1 MNKYIALLAG
11 LAIGVSYYAAAQTVP
26 GAAGIPGIPVSA
38 RGPIT
43 QTDLTQVIPQGQP
56 SAQSVYSL
64 TAAIGGVDEYTYQV
78 PLTAF
83 SITPANG
90 VAFLMLNPAGT
101 LATGTLTM
109 QAQPAD
115 GQRFSVFTSQT
126 QTAITI
132 AANTG
137 QTMDA
142 GVIGIAQP
150 TALTAKTTYT
160 WRYVAS
166 LATWVR
172 TS

>member
-1 MNKYIALLAG
+1 MKKYLGLLAA
-11 LAIGVSYYAAAQTVP
+11 LAVGGSIVAAAQTLP
-26 GAAGIPGIPVSA
+26 GAAGVPGISVPM
-38 RGPIT
+38 RGPIA
-43 QTDLTQVIPQGQP
+43 QNDLIQVIPNGQP
-56 SAQSVYSL
+56 NAQSVYSYSG
-64 TAAIGGVDEYTYQV
+64 AIASADLYSYQV
-78 PLTAF
+78 PLTGF

-90 VAFLMLNPAGT
+90 TGYLLLNPAGT
-101 LATGTLTM
+101 LSTGTLTM
-109 QAQPAD
+109 QAAPSD

-137 QTMDA
+137 QTLDA
-142 GVIGIAQP
+142 GVIGLAQP

-160 WRYVAS
+160 WRYIGS

>member
-1 MNKYIALLAG
+1 MNKLLIGAALG
-11 LAIGVSYYAAAQTVP
+11 LSVLAAAALAQVIAPT
-26 GAAGIPGIPVSA
+26 AASLN
-38 RGPIT
+38 
-43 QTDLTQVIPQGQP
+43 QNDLVQVIPRGAP
-56 SAQSVYSL
+56 SAQSVY
-64 TAAIGGVDEYTYQV
+64 TTPGAIAGVDLYSYQI

-83 SITPANG
+83 AITPANG
-90 VAFLMLNPAGT
+90 VSYLLLNPAGT

-109 QAQPAD
+109 EAQPSD

-132 AANTG
+132 SANTG

-142 GVIGIAQP
+142 GVIGLAQP

-160 WRYVAS
+160 WRYIGP

-172 TS
+172 TT